1 MESAHCVL
9 ILPWSALMQPP
20 DAIDPQL
27 FDLGLFVIRVVLGL
41 FFAAHGTQKLFGWF
55 GGYGLAGTGGF
66 LETLGFRPG
75 KMYAT
80 AAALSEFFGG
90 LLFALGFLGAVG
102 PALMVSVM
110 IVAIMTVHRK
120 NPFFV
125 ATNGIEHPM
134 MYITVAI
141 GIALT
146 GPGRYS
152 LDYVVGDYRLLTPT
166 VTSIILAIGIIGAFG
181 NLATRRPAATA
192 A

>member
-1 MESAHCVL
+1 
-9 ILPWSALMQPP
+9 MQPP

-41 FFAAHGTQKLFGWF
+41 IFAAHGAQKLFGWF

-110 IVAIMTVHRK
+110 LVAIMTVHRK

-125 ATNGIEHPM
+125 ATNGIEHPL
-134 MYITVAI
+134 MYITVAV

-166 VTSIILAIGIIGAFG
+166 VTWIILAIGVIGAFG
-181 NLATRRPAATA
+181 NLATRRPPATA